1 MRAWLL
7 PAFTGIPSMTLG
19 EAPDPTPEK
28 GQVVLDVHYASLNP
42 ADAYLALGQYPG
54 KPIFPHILG
63 RDAVGIVS
71 ALGPDVKDIA
81 VGDKRIILRS
91 YVGVTKPGTLAQRVA
106 VDASYTAPVPEGWSD
121 TQAAAAPL
129 VYLTAWQA
137 LTQWGEMPPASIILV
152 SGASG
157 GVGVAT
163 VQLAKALG
171 HRVAALSRSAEK
183 SEKLR
188 DLGADWTLDPQ
199 NANWPGELKK
209 ILDAAPAIK
218 TQNSETKTPTAPRV
232 DLAIDNIGGETF
244 TRMLDVMGNNGRI
257 SCVGRL
263 AGPVPNFNTASLFFR
278 RLKVG
283 GVAVGTYTNA
293 EAVAA
298 WHSVLDTLAK
308 TNAKPLVDH
317 IFPFEEVPAAFARL
331 AEGPMGKVLVQVAG

>member
-7 PAFTGIPSMTLG
+7 PAFNGIPSMTLG
-19 EAPDPTPEK
+19 TAPDPVPEK
-28 GQVVLDVHYASLNP
+28 GQVILDVHYASLNP
-42 ADAYLALGQYPG
+42 ADAYLAIGQYPG
-54 KPIFPHILG
+54 KPVFPHILG

-71 ALGPDVKDIA
+71 ALGPAVEGIQ

-106 VDASYTAPVPEGWSD
+106 VDAAYTATVPDGWSD

-137 LTQWGEMPPASIILV
+137 LTQWGELPPGAIVLV

-163 VQLAKALG
+163 VQLGKALG
-171 HRVAALSRSAEK
+171 YRVAALSRSPEK
-183 SEKLR
+183 SQTLR
-188 DLGADWTLDPQ
+188 DLGAEWTLSPE
-199 NANWPGELKK
+199 NPNWPGDFKK
-209 ILDAAPAIK
+209 LLDAASDQHGAPPS
-218 TQNSETKTPTAPRV
+218 QAPRV
-232 DLAIDNIGGETF
+232 DLAVDNIGGETF
-244 TRMLDVMGNNGRI
+244 SRMLDVMGNNGRI

-263 AGPVPNFNTASLFFR
+263 AGPVPSFNTASLFFR
-278 RLKVG
+278 RIKIG
-283 GVAVGTYTNA
+283 GVAVGSYRNS

-298 WHSVLDTLAK
+298 WHSVLVTLAK
-308 TNAKPLVDH
+308 TGAKPLIDH
-317 IFPFEEVPAAFARL
+317 VFSFEEVPAAFARL